1 MPIQW
6 NNSYSVNVKELDDQH
21 KYFLSLLNR
30 LYRYI
35 YANKS
40 RDELKSILTDLVSY
54 KSNHFATEEK
64 YFDLYDYENSVEHKK
79 EHQKLEQQISDFQ
92 NEFLE
97 GKKDIT
103 VELVDFLENW
113 LIDHLDTQDKKY
125 TKCFNE
131 HGLY

>member
-64 YFDLYDYENSVEHKK
+64 YFDLYNYENSVEHKK

>member
-79 EHQKLEQQISDFQ
+79 EHKKLEQQISDFQ